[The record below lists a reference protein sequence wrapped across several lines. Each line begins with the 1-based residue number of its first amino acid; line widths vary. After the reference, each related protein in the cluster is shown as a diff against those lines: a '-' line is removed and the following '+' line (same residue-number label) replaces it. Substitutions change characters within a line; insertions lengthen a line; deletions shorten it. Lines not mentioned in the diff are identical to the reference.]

1 MKELDI
7 DGWNY
12 IGSYDGV
19 DFYSDEYADN
29 YLIVKGLDEDE
40 FANAFSNHL
49 INDRL
54 GEGPYKGIKKITAK
68 VITHFLKATDK
79 LLDLADES
87 LKESNND
94 EEGDKDE

>member
-1 MKELDI
+1 MEVLDI

-12 IGSYDGV
+12 VDSYDGV
-19 DFYSDEYADN
+19 DFYADEYADH
-29 YLIVKGLDEDE
+29 YLVVKELDEDE

-68 VITHFLKATDK
+68 VITHFLEATDK
-79 LLDLADES
+79 LLDLADGSLDES
-87 LKESNND
+87 DD